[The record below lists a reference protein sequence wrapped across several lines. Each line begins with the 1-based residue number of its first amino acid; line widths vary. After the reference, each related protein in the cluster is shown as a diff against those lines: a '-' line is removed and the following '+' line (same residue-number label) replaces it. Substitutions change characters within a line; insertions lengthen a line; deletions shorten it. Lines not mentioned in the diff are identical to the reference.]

1 MKFPRIF
8 VLTGA
13 GLSAESGL
21 GTFRDTHGIW
31 ANFNPEE
38 LASPAGYARNPARV
52 LDFYNQR
59 RAGLRAAKPNPA
71 HQALAKLQAE
81 WTRRSGEVFL
91 CTQNIDNLLEQAGAV
106 SVVHMHGELMKSR
119 CADCAA
125 VAEADGDL
133 LVDMGCPDCGRVGGL
148 RPHVVWFGEEP
159 LHMTEIYTALERADL
174 FVSIGTSGAV
184 YPAAAFVGFARE
196 RGLACIEINLAP
208 SDNADAFTE
217 ARYGPASA
225 AVPAWVDELIGSRD

>member
-8 VLTGA
+8 ILTGA

-21 GTFRDTHGIW
+21 GTFRDAHGIW

-59 RAGLRAAKPNPA
+59 RSAMRAAKPNPA

-91 CTQNIDNLLEQAGAV
+91 CTQNIDNLLEQAGAAE
-106 SVVHMHGELMKSR
+106 VVHMHGELMKSR
-119 CADCAA
+119 CSDCGALDR
-125 VAEADGDL
+125 ADGDL
-133 LVDMGCPDCGRVGGL
+133 LVDMGCPACGRVGGL

-159 LHMTEIYTALERADL
+159 LEMPAIYEALERADL
-174 FVSIGTSGAV
+174 FVAIGTSGAV

-196 RGLACIEINLAP
+196 RGLERLEINLAP
-208 SDNADAFTE
+208 SDNADIFTE
-217 ARYGPASA
+217 TRYGPASD
-225 AVPAWVDELIGSRD
+225 AVPAWVDELCG